1 MVKRL
6 SSTEQLRSS
15 VCRYGTYVG
24 TNVNYVRVSKKGSIS
39 QSSNS
44 ETTEWLTICVGTPLQ
59 WKQTKS
65 KSEIQHAH
73 TRAKSLPQ
81 PRNANR

>member
-59 WKQTKS
+59 RKQT